1 MKVRTGFVSNSS
13 SASFVVKW
21 KVGGAKTVNAA
32 IDAALDMFSYQPE
45 TDSFNWE
52 FGEHDK
58 DMVEE
63 IAANTK
69 MVKKGV
75 FESRFFTPMLNT
87 NLDFGA
93 AAGALT
99 LRLTCSKDRNDG
111 KGKVEIVKIDVERD
125 G

>member
-1 MKVRTGFVSNSS
+1 MKIREGFVSNSS
-13 SASFVVKW
+13 SASFIVKW

-32 IDAALDMFSYQPE
+32 INAALDMFRYREE
-45 TDSFNWE
+45 TDSFDWT

-69 MVKKGV
+69 MVKEGV
-75 FESRFFTPMLNT
+75 FESTFFTSMLNT

-93 AAGALT
+93 AAAALA
-99 LRLTCSKDRNDG
+99 LGLTCSKDRNDG
-111 KGKVEIVKIDVERD
+111 KGQVKLVKVTVEMD
-125 G
+125 

>member
-1 MKVRTGFVSNSS
+1 MKVRAGFVSNSS
-13 SASFVVKW
+13 SASFIVKW

-32 IDAALDMFSYQPE
+32 IDAALDMFSYRE
-45 TDSFNWE
+45 ESDSFDWE

-69 MVKKGV
+69 MIKKGQ
-75 FESRFFTPMLNT
+75 FESRFFTSMLNT

-93 AAGALT
+93 PAAALM
-99 LRLTCSKDRNDG
+99 LGLMCSKDENDG
-111 KGKVEIVKIDVERD
+111 KGKVEVVKVEVERD

>member
-13 SASFVVKW
+13 SASFIVKW

-32 IDAALDMFSYQPE
+32 INAALDMFRYREE
-45 TDSFNWE
+45 TDSFDWT

-69 MVKKGV
+69 MVKEGV
-75 FESRFFTPMLNT
+75 FESTFFTSMLNT

-93 AAGALT
+93 AAAALA
-99 LRLTCSKDRNDG
+99 LGLTCSKDSDERDV
-111 KGKVEIVKIDVERD
+111 KIVKVTVERD